1 MLTKLFSSN
10 SIFSLV
16 ILILLA
22 IVLWAKAF
30 VSITPMLPEIPASPV
45 YHFIY
50 SYLSGFSVI
59 CGFVSLGLIIL
70 EALLVNNL
78 LAENDLIPRN
88 SYLAAFV
95 FVIVTGVFSD
105 LVILNPILLS
115 NFFLI
120 TAVWLFLKLYEEHE
134 SYATVFNIGTLLS
147 LASMVYLPSFAFIML
162 VWTGFIIYRLFSW
175 REWFISILGFALP
188 YLFLGSYY
196 FWNNCLTVKIAT
208 YKNALGFINF
218 FDYSPTFYTKVV
230 LCVMGF
236 VLFISAFGILRLINE
251 KAIRIRKFLSFFI
264 WFLILAIFS
273 LNLSINYGISGFV
286 LLLTPVSFL
295 ITLYVSYSKKPLW
308 AEGVLIVLTLLLIT
322 GRLGLWNIFN

>member
-45 YHFIY
+45 YHLIY
-50 SYLSGFSVI
+50 SHLSDYSVI

-70 EALLVNNL
+70 EALLINNL
-78 LAENDLIPRN
+78 LVENDLIPRN
-88 SYLAAFV
+88 SYLAAYV
-95 FVIVTGVFSD
+95 FVIMTGVFSD
-105 LVILNPILLS
+105 LIILNPILIA

-147 LASMVYLPSFAFIML
+147 IASMVYLPSFAFIIL
-162 VWTGFIIYRLFSW
+162 IWAGFIIYRLFSW
-175 REWFISILGFALP
+175 REWFISIIGFALP

-196 FWNNCLTVKIAT
+196 FWNDCLVSKIAS
-208 YKNALGFINF
+208 YKNALGLINF
-218 FDYSPTFYTKVV
+218 FDYSPALYTK
-230 LCVMGF
+230 F
-236 VLFISAFGILRLINE
+236 VIGVIGLIVFISTIGILRLINE
-251 KAIRIRKFLSFFI
+251 KAIRIRKFLSFFV
-264 WFLILAIFS
+264 WFLLLSIVC
-273 LNLSINYGISGFV
+273 LNLSVNFGLMGFV
-286 LLLTPVSFL
+286 LLFTPAAFL
-295 ITLYVSYSKKPLW
+295 ITLYVNFTKKPAW
-308 AEGVLIVLTLLLIT
+308 AEGMLIVLALLLIT
-322 GRLGLWNIFN
+322 GRLGLWNIFS